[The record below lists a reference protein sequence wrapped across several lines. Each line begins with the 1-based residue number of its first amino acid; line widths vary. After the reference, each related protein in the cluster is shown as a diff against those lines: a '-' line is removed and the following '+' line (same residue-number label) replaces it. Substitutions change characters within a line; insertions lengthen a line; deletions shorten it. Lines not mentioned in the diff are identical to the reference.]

1 MGSTITNKLLLILPI
16 ICTPVLLYAQDGPGG
31 IGSKDGSSNLKV
43 WLNADDINANDD
55 YTDNPSNNAKV
66 STWYDLSGNSNDY
79 SSSGNNRPKFKTSGS
94 LNYLRFNASSSSA
107 KYMSGPSSGT
117 YSDAS
122 AYFVVKPINSGLS
135 STLFDGPSYSLRVEQ
150 YSNTNKV
157 GYTRYGVTDYSSSIS
172 SPYGIRS
179 IFSFHK
185 PGGSSTISIRVNGS
199 ENFVNMGLS
208 SAGFPYDRIGK
219 NSSGADEAS
228 GDFFEVILF
237 NDELSAV
244 QKVIIDNYLS
254 SKYGNIS
261 IINDYYSQDNASA
274 GSFDYHVAGIG
285 KATDGSSHTTSKGSG
300 IVTISN
306 PSDLQNDE
314 YLFWGE
320 DTKTST
326 HSFTTSGNYTE
337 RQNSTWRVS
346 KRNDIGSVTV
356 AVDATDLDLSG
367 KQSCAALYMV
377 VSSSSSFS
385 SKTRYPMT
393 LSSGTYTATGVSFND
408 NDYFTFEYFDQ
419 IVVDN
424 SQFYNGSGSSS
435 VPNTTDAC
443 YKLLVKNSATGSL
456 PLTENAVVR
465 EIEVESGG
473 VLTINSGIYVSLAG
487 DIVNN
492 GTINIEENTS
502 LIQTGSGTDNNS
514 GSGIYNVK
522 RAGNNSSFIYN
533 IWASPIQAATLTSV
547 FSSANPC
554 DIWTFDKDNQA
565 WKYDFAAGYSTTC
578 NGNSVTFSATDVI
591 TGGDGIMDI
600 GGGYFVPG
608 NPTALK
614 TYNGDINNGDIQKA
628 ITTTSLGNPGG
639 TDWADDDWNLLG
651 NPYPS
656 ALNATAFWNENA
668 VNNSR
673 ITDALY
679 FWDEAD
685 TSGGYNQN
693 SDYASWN
700 LSGGVNSGNSLTIPG
715 GNIASGQGFWVVAN
729 TNTNVVFNNS
739 MRSSNNSQFFKT
751 QKQINQHNAWVSF
764 TSPSGYQNNIL
775 VGYNQTTTD
784 AFDVGYDAHKLVGN
798 SHVRF
803 ASYIGTD
810 EYVIQSVAPLSIGDS
825 KTIPLVVFSDE
836 AGLHEFNEYKR
847 ENLPGDFK
855 IFLRDK
861 TLGID
866 HNLVNGPYSVDLLAN
881 TEYNNRFE
889 LVFKNEI
896 QQSGGGAGSKGGGTV
911 TSIEDTKVVKFKL
924 VQNSESL
931 TISHPDGI
939 NGDIMVIDITGKIL
953 FHDSNVF
960 NKNSISISWSDFSSG
975 AYFIT
980 IQNNEQR
987 VFFKQVVK

>member
-1 MGSTITNKLLLILPI
+1 MDPTTTKKLLILSI
-16 ICTPVLLYAQDGPGG
+16 ICAPFLLFAQDGPGG
-31 IGSKDGSSNLKV
+31 VGSRDGSSNLKV
-43 WLNADDINANDD
+43 WLNGDDINANDD

-66 STWYDLSGNSNDY
+66 STWYDLSGNSNNY
-79 SSSGNNRPKFKTSGS
+79 SSSGSNRPKFKTSGS
-94 LNYLRFNASSSSA
+94 LNYLNFNASNSAA
-107 KYMSGPSSGT
+107 KYLSGPSSGT

-122 AYFVVKPINSGLS
+122 AYFVVKPVNSGLS

-237 NDELSAV
+237 NNEISAV

-285 KATDGSSHTTSKGSG
+285 KATDGSSHSVSKGSG

-320 DTKTST
+320 DTKTSA
-326 HSFTTSGNYTE
+326 HSFTTSGDYTE

-346 KRNDIGSVTV
+346 KRNDVGSVTV
-356 AVDATDLDLSG
+356 SVDAADLDLSG
-367 KQSCAALYMV
+367 KQSCATLYVV

-385 SKTRYPMT
+385 SKTTYPMT
-393 LSSGTYTATGVSFND
+393 LSSGTYTANNVSFND
-408 NDYFTFEYFDQ
+408 DDYFTFEYFDQ
-419 IVVDN
+419 IVVDH

-443 YKLLVKNSATGSL
+443 YKLLVKNSATGAL

-473 VLTINSGIYVSLAG
+473 VLTVKSGIYISLAG

-502 LIQTGSGTDNNS
+502 LIQTGSGANNNS
-514 GSGIYNVK
+514 GSGTYNVK
-522 RAGNNSSFIYN
+522 RAGNNSSYIYN
-533 IWASPIQAATLTSV
+533 IWASPIQSATLTSV
-547 FSSANPC
+547 FSNANPC
-554 DIWTFDKDNQA
+554 DIWAFDKDNQA

-578 NGNSVTFSATDVI
+578 NGNGVTFSATDVI
-591 TGGDGIMDI
+591 AGGDGIMDI

-614 TYNGDINNGDIQKA
+614 TYNGEINNGDIQKA
-628 ITTTSLGNPGG
+628 ITITSLGNPGG

-685 TSGGYNQN
+685 TTGGYNQN

-729 TNTNVVFNNS
+729 ANTNVVFNNS
-739 MRSSNNSQFFKT
+739 MRSSSNSQFFKT
-751 QKQINQHNAWVSF
+751 QQQIDQHNAWVSF

-784 AFDVGYDAHKLVGN
+784 TFDVGYDAHKLVGN

-803 ASYIGTD
+803 ASYIGSD
-810 EYVIQSVAPLSIGDS
+810 EFVIQSIAPIGVGDS
-825 KTIPLVVFSDE
+825 KIIPLVVFSDE
-836 AGLHEFNEYKR
+836 SGLHEFNEYKR

-866 HNLVNGPYSVDLLAN
+866 HNLVDGAYSVDLSAN

-889 LVFKNEI
+889 LIFKNEI
-896 QQSGGGAGSKGGGTV
+896 QQSGGGSGSKGGGTV
-911 TSIEDTKVVKFKL
+911 TSVEDAKVAKFKL
-924 VQNSESL
+924 IQNLESL

-939 NGDIMVIDITGKIL
+939 SGDVMIIDITGKIL
-953 FHDSNVF
+953 FHKAHVL
-960 NKNSISISWSDFSSG
+960 NKNSIRIPWSNFSSG
-975 AYFIT
+975 AYFVT
-980 IQNNEQR
+980 IQNNEDR
-987 VFFKQVVK
+987 VFFKQIVK